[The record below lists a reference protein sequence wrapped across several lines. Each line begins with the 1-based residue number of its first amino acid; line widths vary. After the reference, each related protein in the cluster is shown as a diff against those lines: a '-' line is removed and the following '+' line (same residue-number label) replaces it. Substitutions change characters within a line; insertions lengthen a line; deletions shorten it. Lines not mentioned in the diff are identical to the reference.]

1 VQKGIGIFTKSVKF
15 ADFPS
20 AETAKP
26 CSGLPPLLAQA
37 AFPPAPSAY
46 LRRRNIG
53 QETARIVQMKKIR
66 KNDN

>member
-26 CSGLPPLLAQA
+26 RSGLQPLLAQA
-37 AFPPAPSAY
+37 AFPPAPSER
-46 LRRRNIG
+46 LCR
-53 QETARIVQMKKIR
+53 
-66 KNDN
+66 